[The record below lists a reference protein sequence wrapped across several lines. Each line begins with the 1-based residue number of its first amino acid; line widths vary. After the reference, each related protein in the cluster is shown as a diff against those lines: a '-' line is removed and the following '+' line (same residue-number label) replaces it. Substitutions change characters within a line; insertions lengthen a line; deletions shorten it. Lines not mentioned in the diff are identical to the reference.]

1 MTATEIFQLYIS
13 SEEAEFDVPV
23 SNQIDFD
30 TVTLAD
36 GAEQVVSFTVTPE
49 QMDVFDP
56 EGKRQRIKGNYTLHV
71 GGVSP
76 GERGAEL
83 TGTALKTAQFSVH

>member
-1 MTATEIFQLYIS
+1 M
-13 SEEAEFDVPV
+13 
-23 SNQIDFD
+23 
-30 TVTLAD
+30 
-36 GAEQVVSFTVTPE
+36 VSFTVTPE